1 MTDTITYLNEKM
13 DCLRVQ
19 LKYAEDWKE
28 IKELTTQ
35 LNELRMKLKSKA
47 DKIRSKKASFHSDM
61 L

>member
-1 MTDTITYLNEKM
+1 MIDTITYLNEKM

-47 DKIRSKKASFHSDM
+47 DKIRSKKAS
-61 L
+61 